1 MSLFPNPLS
10 NLLSSNTNP
19 LTTALGM
26 SGGKETAGASK
37 EAEKDLDK
45 ASAATIRENTRTK
58 IEQQQNETKGAQ
70 GKAHAAS
77 ADAFKF

>member
-1 MSLFPNPLS
+1 MFSNPLS
-10 NLLSSNTNP
+10 NLLSSNTNQ
-19 LTTALGM
+19 LGAALGM
-26 SGGKETAGASK
+26 SGGKETAGAAK
-37 EAEKDLDK
+37 EAESDLDK
-45 ASAATIRENTRTK
+45 ASASTIRENTKTK